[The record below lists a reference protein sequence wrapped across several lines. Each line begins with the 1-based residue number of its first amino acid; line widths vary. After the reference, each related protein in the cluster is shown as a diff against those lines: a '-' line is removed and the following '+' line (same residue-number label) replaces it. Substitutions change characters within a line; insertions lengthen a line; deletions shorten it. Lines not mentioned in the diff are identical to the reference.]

1 MIYFAKLP
9 SLGGMQKKYT
19 RIEKERKKVI
29 YDFVEKETSMLY

>member
-9 SLGGMQKKYT
+9 SLGGMQKKNT

-29 YDFVEKETSMLY
+29 YDVEKETSMLY